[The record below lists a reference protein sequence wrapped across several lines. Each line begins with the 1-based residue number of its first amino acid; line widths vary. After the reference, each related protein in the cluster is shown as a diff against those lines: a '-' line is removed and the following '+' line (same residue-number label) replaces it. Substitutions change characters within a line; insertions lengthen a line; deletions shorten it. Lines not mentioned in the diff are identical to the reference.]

1 MQARCQRLDLSAG
14 GHRTVFMNEQ
24 MLKDMDLSPL
34 DRVEIS
40 SVTDMGRKVIASIH
54 PFVHGQDKV
63 GLSKE
68 TADDL
73 GVQVE
78 GFISIKAADRPD
90 SLSIIKDRMGG
101 MELTGE
107 SMMSVVGDILD
118 DTLSHLEV
126 GQLLGSFYRSDLSMA
141 ELYGLTKYLSES
153 GDTYDWG
160 GGLVAGKGDTFPVP
174 GNGTTPI
181 IVAIVASLGVK
192 MPCLDMRALQTPSSS
207 VDTMEVMS
215 RVDLD
220 LPSIRKVVEARKGC
234 IALSDDLYLA
244 PAEKKLRAMRAASGT
259 DPESV
264 ITASLVA
271 RNLSLGCRYLIV
283 DMPIGMETRYSSIGL
298 ANQLS
303 QRLTKLA
310 ARFGLRTAVEL
321 TYGDEPIGNGIGPAL
336 EARDV
341 LKVLMNRPDAP
352 VDLMEA
358 SLLLTGKLIDLMGQE
373 LFGADHRPGDGI
385 EIAKEK
391 LRSGTALGSFKGM
404 IEAQGGNPDTRP
416 ENITVSPFL
425 VEIRSLKEGQLV
437 DYDTRVVNK
446 IARIAGAP
454 QFKGSGIE
462 FYRKARDMVRRNEL
476 LLNVHAA
483 SEERR
488 AMVYEHLSRNRIY
501 TVD

>member
-1 MQARCQRLDLSAG
+1 M
-14 GHRTVFMNEQ
+14 TEQ
-24 MLKDMDLSPL
+24 LLQDMDLSPM
-34 DRVEIS
+34 DRVEVS
-40 SVTDMGRKVIASIH
+40 SITEMGRKVIASIH
-54 PFVHGQDKV
+54 PFVHGQKKV

-73 GVQVE
+73 GIQNE
-78 GFISIKAADRPD
+78 GFISLKAMDRPE
-90 SLSIIKDRMGG
+90 SLGTIDERIGG

-107 SMMSVVGDILD
+107 SMMSVVGDIMD

-126 GQLLGSFYRSDLSMA
+126 GKLLMSFYRSDLSMA
-141 ELYGLTKYLSES
+141 ELYGLTKFLSES

-160 GGLVAGKGDTFPVP
+160 GGLVAGKGETFNVP
-174 GNGTTPI
+174 GNRTTPI
-181 IVAIVASLGVK
+181 IVAIVSSLGVK
-192 MPCLDMRALQTPSSS
+192 MPRLAQRALRGAPSSS
-207 VDTMEVMS
+207 VDTMEVMAK
-215 RVDLD
+215 VDLD

-234 IALSDDLYLA
+234 ISLSENLYLA
-244 PAEKKLRAMRAASGT
+244 PAEKKLRDMRAASGT

-271 RNLSLGCRYLIV
+271 RNLSLGCKYLIV
-283 DMPIGMETRYSSIGL
+283 DMPIGMETRFSSIGM
-298 ANQLS
+298 ANQIS

-310 ARFGLRTAVEL
+310 ARFGLRTAVEV
-321 TYGDEPIGNGIGPAL
+321 TYGDEPIGNGIGPNL

-352 VDLMEA
+352 MDLMEA
-358 SLLLTGKLIDLMGQE
+358 SLRLTGRLIDIMGQE
-373 LFGADHRPGDGI
+373 LFGADHRPGDGL

-391 LRSGTALGSFKGM
+391 LRSGTALGSFKG
-404 IEAQGGNPDTRP
+404 IVEAQGGNPETKP
-416 ENITVSPFL
+416 ESITVSPFL

-437 DYDTRVVNK
+437 DYDTRVVGK
-446 IARIAGAP
+446 IARLAGAP

-462 FYRKARDMVRRNEL
+462 FYKKAKDMVRRNEL